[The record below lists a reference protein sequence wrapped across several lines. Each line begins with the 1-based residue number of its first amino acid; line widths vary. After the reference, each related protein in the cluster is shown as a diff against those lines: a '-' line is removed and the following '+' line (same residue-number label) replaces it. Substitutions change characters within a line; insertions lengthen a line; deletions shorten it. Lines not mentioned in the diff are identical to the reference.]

1 MEVKNRRKKVAW
13 NKYIPEY
20 AVFNQVCGSKWNKEL
35 TFYGKDIDESCHEHR
50 RAIRFENCVMKKLPK
65 GLSKIFPNLEYLSVI
80 YCGLEE
86 ISKEDLSGFKELK
99 VLKVKNNELT
109 SLPDNLFEENGEI
122 THISFRRNKLIQV
135 GGNILKPL
143 IKLKSADFRD
153 NLNINYLFKGCG
165 HVRKSPSEHIF
176 KLTEKSLN
184 RLEVKIKKTECC
196 SFPCSGGL
204 NDDIDKLI
212 STDEF
217 KDFKILINGTE
228 FNVHKFLFI
237 ARSPVLKEL
246 MKQDPVANSVTL
258 EQIPVEI
265 FKNILDFVYDN
276 KFPSDDVVLETY
288 AAAAKL
294 QIQEL
299 KDYTASRLITLLND
313 DNALKILFM
322 ANEYKNSEL
331 KLIAFGHIRGFFPDK
346 KLKSELANNP
356 EAVRKLIAAKKEI
369 EKLIEE

>member
-1 MEVKNRRKKVAW
+1 MEVKNRLKKVAW
-13 NKYIPEY
+13 NKAIPEY
-20 AVFNQVCGSKWNKEL
+20 AVLNQVCGSKWNKEL
-35 TFYGKDIDESCHEHR
+35 TFYGKPVEKSCPELC
-50 RAIRFENCVMKKLPK
+50 RAIRFENCLMKKLPK
-65 GLSKIFPNLEYLSVI
+65 GLSKILPNLEYLSVI

-109 SLPDNLFEENGEI
+109 SLPENLFEENCQI
-122 THISFRRNKLIQV
+122 KKISFRRNKLIRV
-135 GGNILKPL
+135 GANILEPL

-153 NLNINYLFKGCG
+153 NLSIDYLFKGSG
-165 HVRKSPSEHIF
+165 GVMKTADHIL
-176 KLTEKSLN
+176 KWSEKSLN
-184 RLEVKIKKTECC
+184 RLEKKIKMTE
-196 SFPCSGGL
+196 SNNFPCSGGL
-204 NDDIDKLI
+204 NDDIEKLI

-246 MKQDPVANSVTL
+246 MKQDPVADAITL
-258 EQIPVEI
+258 EQIPEEI

-276 KFPSDDVVLETY
+276 KFPSNDVVLETY

-299 KDYTASRLITLLND
+299 KDYTASRLIGLLND

-322 ANEYKNSEL
+322 ANEYKNEEL
-331 KLIAFGHIRGFFPDK
+331 KSIAFGHIRGFFPDK
-346 KLKSELANNP
+346 ILKSELANNP